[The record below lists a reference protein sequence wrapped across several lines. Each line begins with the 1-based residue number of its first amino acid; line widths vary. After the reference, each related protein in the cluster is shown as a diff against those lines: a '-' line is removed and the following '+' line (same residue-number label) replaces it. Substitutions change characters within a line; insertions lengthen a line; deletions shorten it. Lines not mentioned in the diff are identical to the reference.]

1 MRSLY
6 ASIFFKG
13 EKMKTERVRELIGFL
28 VSMAALHDADMAKK
42 FADELEDLIPKED
55 NDYLWVEDELV

>member
-1 MRSLY
+1 
-6 ASIFFKG
+6 
-13 EKMKTERVRELIGFL
+13 MKTERVRELIGFL